1 MKSTFHSMSLDFN
14 LKGVQGESPQS
25 KQSFDLKKEW
35 SEKFPTYLTHL

>member
-1 MKSTFHSMSLDFN
+1 MSLDFN

-35 SEKFPTYLTHL
+35 SKNFLPISPISE